1 MDGNVL
7 KYIKGDDVI
16 MELDIVELIKSLG
29 FPIAVCIILL
39 WRLIPTVNGLKDVV
53 NNAVVVITKLEGV
66 VEKDSENT
74 RDMKIGVNA
83 LTAEIARMN
92 KNGVKKE

>member
-1 MDGNVL
+1 
-7 KYIKGDDVI
+7 

>member
-1 MDGNVL
+1 
-7 KYIKGDDVI
+7 

-53 NNAVVVITKLEGV
+53 NEAVVVITKLEGV

-74 RDMKIGVNA
+74 RDMSIGVNA
-83 LTAEIARMN
+83 LTAEIARLR
-92 KNGVKKE
+92 KNGDKKE

>member
-1 MDGNVL
+1 
-7 KYIKGDDVI
+7 
-16 MELDIVELIKSLG
+16 MEFDIVELIKSLG

-39 WRLIPTVNGLKDVV
+39 WRLIPTVNGLKDIV
-53 NNAVVVITKLEGV
+53 NEAVVVITKLEGV

-92 KNGVKKE
+92 KNGIKQ

>member
-1 MDGNVL
+1 
-7 KYIKGDDVI
+7 

-39 WRLIPTVNGLKDVV
+39 WRLIPTVNGLKNVV
-53 NNAVVVITKLEGV
+53 NEAVVVITKLEGV

-74 RDMKIGVNA
+74 RDMRIGVNA
-83 LTAEIARMN
+83 LTTEIARLR
-92 KNGVKKE
+92 KNGDKKE

>member
-1 MDGNVL
+1 
-7 KYIKGDDVI
+7 

-53 NNAVVVITKLEGV
+53 NNAVMVITKLEGV

-92 KNGVKKE
+92 KNGTKKE